1 MSAKKKTSKGGSKKT
16 AGAKKRTGAK
26 KKVVK
31 KKTAERKRVGVKKTA
46 GKKGAGRKKA
56 VGKKKTAGRRGA
68 ASKAPGATKAS
79 VLPTSASGRT
89 EKGKR
94 GGKSLR
100 KKELDDLRRVLLA
113 LRDRLTGQVAALQGA
128 SLESP
133 DWVNLEEDGT
143 DAFDRQFAL
152 KLASTE
158 EDSLFEIDEALRRM
172 DEGQYG
178 VCEACEGAIEKP
190 RLKALPFARLCI
202 DCKSE
207 QEKQERRNAPFRR

>member
-1 MSAKKKTSKGGSKKT
+1 MSAKKKTSKGGSRKT
-16 AGAKKRTGAK
+16 AGTGTRDGGKKQAAK
-26 KKVVK
+26 
-31 KKTAERKRVGVKKTA
+31 KKTA
-46 GKKGAGRKKA
+46 GKKRAGTKKAVAKKGVGRKKA
-56 VGKKKTAGRRGA
+56 AVSRGS
-68 ASKAPGATKAS
+68 ASKVPGAKEAS
-79 VLPTSASGRT
+79 SVPSSASGRT

-94 GGKSLR
+94 GSKSLR
-100 KKELDDLRRVLLA
+100 KKELDDLRRMLLA
-113 LRDRLTGQVAALQGA
+113 LRDRLTGQIAALQGA

-143 DAFDRQFAL
+143 DAFERQLAL
-152 KLASTE
+152 KLASSE

-207 QEKQERRNAPFRR
+207 QEKQERRGNGAVRR